1 MPFLQIKQTD
11 MKVQFLLNLILT
23 IVWVFITG
31 SMAFANFLFGFLLSF
46 LVLWLISR
54 KQESRKYFVIAP
66 RFIGFVFYF
75 LYALLKANLQ
85 VAADV
90 ITPKFYM
97 EPGIVAFPLDAKSD
111 LEITLLAN
119 VISLTPGTLSLDVSD
134 DKKYL
139 YIHAMYISDK
149 EEFIE
154 GIKKGFERR
163 ILAILR

>member
-1 MPFLQIKQTD
+1 